1 MLRVGLLYNIK
12 VIEET
17 VKHHEELSNI
27 FSSRVLF
34 IIMLQAEFSPVNC
47 PLSPN
52 KALPTT
58 PYPINCPCQIPSY
71 EFKNHLRNIKY
82 FLLNGNLDS
91 LSNLCKMQQ
100 SNFHNG
106 TTEWYA

>member
-82 FLLNGNLDS
+82 FLLKGNLDS
-91 LSNLCKMQQ
+91 HSNLCNIQL
-100 SNFHNG
+100 SNFRNS
-106 TTEWYA
+106 TTKWYA